1 MSSKIVKI
9 TKKTSPCFYYYG
21 QKTLKNSQ
29 KKKKK
34 KKPPVVGEGVGGLGN
49 RL

>member
-1 MSSKIVKI
+1 MSSKILKI
-9 TKKTSPCFYYYG
+9 T
-21 QKTLKNSQ
+21 